1 MSKSMK
7 SSIRKSRTSL
17 LPKMKLGVE
26 IKEILEDICYEEDDL
41 N

>member
-1 MSKSMK
+1 MK

-26 IKEILEDICYEEDDL
+26 IKEILEDICFEEDEM